1 MVNAARQIGIEP
13 GPCTPAEARDD
24 GPQHSPK
31 PRSPDPHRCS
41 EKAAEPSRAALAG
54 AAPVSGEAIHLTNSH
69 WSFHTRELCQAA
81 GLEKIH
87 VLNDFEV
94 LAPCP

>member
-1 MVNAARQIGIEP
+1 MDRNTLLSLAPLTRIDARERAAQ
-13 GPCTPAEARDD
+13 
-24 GPQHSPK
+24 
-31 PRSPDPHRCS
+31 
-41 EKAAEPSRAALAG
+41 PSRAALAG